1 MNQVTSQVI
10 SKDGTPIVFDRTGD
24 GPPLIT
30 VLGATATRAAVA
42 PTPEVAP
49 EVDLGNHFTVYV
61 YDRRGR
67 GDSGDT
73 APYAVEREIEDLEA
87 VIDAAGGSAFV
98 VGHSSG
104 AVLALRAAG
113 KLGDKIKKL
122 ALYEPP
128 FIIDDSRPSLPED
141 YVDQLRAY
149 IAAGRPADAL
159 KYFMRVA
166 VNIPEEYLAEA
177 ETWPTWASAVAAAH
191 TISYDGEIMGDTMSG
206 NPAALEQFAT
216 IATPTLVM
224 DGSESPPFM
233 HNATE
238 TLAKILPNAQ
248 HRRLAGQDHGAAP
261 EALNPVLI
269 EFLLGVVHDS

>member
-1 MNQVTSQVI
+1 MNQITSQVT
-10 SKDGTPIVFDRTGD
+10 SKDGTPIVFDRSGD
-24 GPPLIT
+24 GPALVI
-30 VLGATATRAAVA
+30 VVGATATRAAVA
-42 PTPEVAP
+42 HTSPVAP
-49 EVDLGNHFTVYV
+49 EIDLSTHFTVYV

-73 APYAVEREIEDLEA
+73 PPYAVEREIEDLEA

-98 VGHSSG
+98 LGHSSG

-113 KLGDKIKKL
+113 KLGEKIKKL

-128 FIIDDSRPSLPED
+128 FIIDDSRPLLPQD
-141 YVDQLRAY
+141 YVAHLNQL
-149 IAAGRPADAL
+149 IAAGRKEDAL
-159 KYFMRVA
+159 KYFMTAA
-166 VNIPEEYLAEA
+166 VNIPAEHL
-177 ETWPTWASAVAAAH
+177 EGMEHSPYWASSVAVAH
-191 TISYDGEIMGDTMSG
+191 TIPYDGEVMGDTMRG

-224 DGSESPPFM
+224 DGGESPPFM
-233 HNATE
+233 HNGAE
-238 TLAKILPNAQ
+238 TLAKLLPNAH

-269 EFLLGVVHDS
+269 EFFGR

>member
-1 MNQVTSQVI
+1 MNKVI
-10 SKDGTPIVFDRTGD
+10 SRDGTPIVYDRSGD
-24 GPPLIT
+24 GPALIM
-30 VLGATATRAAVA
+30 VLGATATRAAVSH
-42 PTPEVAP
+42 TPPVAP
-49 EVDLGNHFTVYV
+49 EIDLTTHFSVYV

-73 APYAVEREIEDLEA
+73 PPYAVEREIEDLEA
-87 VIDAAGGSAFV
+87 LIDAAGGSAFV
-98 VGHSSG
+98 LGHSSG

-128 FIIDDSRPSLPED
+128 FIIDDSRPPLPDD
-141 YVDQLRAY
+141 YVEQLRAY
-149 IAAGRPADAL
+149 IADGRPADAL

-166 VNIPEEYLAEA
+166 VNIPEEHLAGAEA
-177 ETWPTWASAVAAAH
+177 WPTWAGAVAAAN

-206 NPAALEQFAT
+206 NPATLNQFAT
-216 IATPTLVM
+216 ITTPTLVM
-224 DGSESPPFM
+224 DGGASPSFM
-233 HNATE
+233 HNAAE
-238 TLAKILPNAQ
+238 MLSRILPNAQ

-269 EFLLGVVHDS
+269 EYFGR

>member
-1 MNQVTSQVI
+1 MNQDTSQVT
-10 SKDGTPIVFDRTGD
+10 SKDGTLIVFDRSGD
-24 GPPLIT
+24 GPPLVI
-30 VLGATATRAAVA
+30 VMGPTAPRAAVA
-42 PTPEVAP
+42 HTPPVAP
-49 EVDLGNHFTVYV
+49 EIDLSTHFTVYV

-73 APYAVEREIEDLEA
+73 APYAVEREIEDLES

-98 VGHSSG
+98 LGHSSG

-113 KLGDKIKKL
+113 KLGGKIKKL
-122 ALYEPP
+122 AIYEPP
-128 FIIDDSRPSLPED
+128 FIIDDSRPPLPAD

-149 IAAGRPADAL
+149 TAAGRPADAL

-166 VNIPEEYLAEA
+166 VNIPEEHLAGA

-224 DGSESPPFM
+224 DGGESPPFM
-233 HNATE
+233 HNGAE
-238 TLAKILPNAQ
+238 TLAQILPNAQ

-269 EFLLGVVHDS
+269 EFFRG